1 MNNIQV
7 DQLTE
12 YKIRYNETINKRQ
25 YLGNKMT
32 QVITIYTASAS
43 CTIWNIL
50 KFLKDYNE
58 YKRWQCTLIILLM
71 VISCMIL
78 AFGMF
83 VYLFVN
89 HNYTE
94 DTVSAL
100 PIKNLFNDANNED
113 LLTRYTQQEI
123 DKYLYKNICDG
134 YISAAIHNENMN
146 QKIASLQVMLLNF
159 TLINLLIIATA
170 FCLIKIVF

>member
-1 MNNIQV
+1 MNNIQI

-12 YKIRYNETINKRQ
+12 YKIRYNETISKRQ
-25 YLGNKMT
+25 HLGNKMT

-50 KFLKDYNE
+50 KFLKYCNE
-58 YKRWQCTLIILLM
+58 YKRWQYISITLLL
-71 VISCMIL
+71 VISCLIL

-83 VYLFVN
+83 IYLFVN

-100 PIKNLFNDANNED
+100 PIKSLFDDASNED

-123 DKYLYKNICDG
+123 DKDLYKNICDG

-146 QKIASLQVMLLNF
+146 QKIAPLQVMLLNS
-159 TLINLLIIATA
+159 TLINLLIIATT
-170 FCLIKIVF
+170 FCMIKIVF

>member
-1 MNNIQV
+1 MSNIHV

-32 QVITIYTASAS
+32 QIITIYTASAS

-50 KFLKDYNE
+50 KFFKDCNE
-58 YKRWQCTLIILLM
+58 YKQWQYASIALLL
-71 VISCMIL
+71 VISCLIL

-83 VYLFVN
+83 IYLFVN

-100 PIKNLFNDANNED
+100 PIKSLFDDANNEE

-123 DKYLYKNICDG
+123 DENLYKNMCDG
-134 YISAAIHNENMN
+134 YISAAIHNKSMN
-146 QKIASLQVMLLNF
+146 QKIAPLQVMLLNS
-159 TLINLLIIATA
+159 TLINLFIIAIT
-170 FCLIKIVF
+170 FGLIKIIF